1 MDEDKA
7 RESLNFEE
15 RNPKFRLIM
24 FILEFLDSFHWMCGA
39 LFSVGFFVAITII
52 AILIVRRFVQR
63 KHLRESHDVAGFVF
77 ANLGVLFSVLL
88 GFTVVNVQQR
98 FDKVQENTE
107 VEASYLDEL
116 YQDAEVFAKNDKER
130 IQKSI
135 KKYIKDVIE
144 DEWPLMPR
152 GEVSMTATASLK
164 EVWKSYYDTDPAGSK
179 QEAWYAE
186 SIGKLNQLTH
196 TRLSRV
202 LGGKESLGAEMW
214 TLLIMGSLVM
224 VMFICFF
231 GMESTTLHL
240 LMGASLAA
248 TTAFLLFL
256 IHTLDSAFCGT
267 VHISPE
273 ALIRV
278 LESIN

>member
-1 MDEDKA
+1 MALLD
-7 RESLNFEE
+7 
-15 RNPKFRLIM
+15 
-24 FILEFLDSFHWMCGA
+24 FLDSFHWICGA
-39 LFSVGFFVAITII
+39 LFVVGFLVTLTIL
-52 AILIVRRFVQR
+52 AILLVRKLVKRE
-63 KHLRESHDVAGFVF
+63 HLRESHDVAGFVF

-98 FDKVQENTE
+98 FDKIQENTE
-107 VEASYLDEL
+107 VEASYLEEL
-116 YQDAEVFAKNDKER
+116 YQDAEVFATNDREK
-130 IQKSI
+130 IQQSI
-135 KKYIKDVIE
+135 KKYIRDVIE
-144 DEWPLMPR
+144 DEWPLMPK
-152 GEVSMTATASLK
+152 GEVSTAATASLK
-164 EVWKSYYDTDPAGSK
+164 EVWKSYYDTDPSSPK

-186 SIGKLNQLTH
+186 SIGKLNKLTH

-231 GMESTTLHL
+231 GMESTVLHL
-240 LMGASLAA
+240 LMGAALAA

-273 ALIRV
+273 ALTRV
-278 LESIN
+278 LESIS

>member
-1 MDEDKA
+1 MEIVIDFLKQTNEHI
-7 RESLNFEE
+7 
-15 RNPKFRLIM
+15 IM
-24 FILEFLDSFHWMCGA
+24 FLIDFLDSLHWMCGA
-39 LFSVGFFVAITII
+39 FFAVGFFVGITII
-52 AILIVRRFVQR
+52 TILIVRKFVHR
-63 KHLRESHDVAGFVF
+63 KHLQENHDVAGFVF

-98 FDKVQENTE
+98 FDKIQENTE
-107 VEASYLDEL
+107 VEASYLEEL
-116 YQDAEVFAKNDKER
+116 YQDAEVFNKPNRER
-130 IQKSI
+130 IQEAIKS
-135 KKYIKDVIE
+135 YIQHVIE
-144 DEWPLMPR
+144 VEWPLMPK
-152 GEVSMTATASLK
+152 GEVSLTTTEALK
-164 EVWKSYYDTDPAGSK
+164 EVWKSYYDTDPVGAK

-214 TLLIMGSLVM
+214 TLLILGSLVI

-240 LMGASLAA
+240 LMGACLAA

-256 IHTLDSAFCGT
+256 IHSLDSAFCGT

-278 LESIN
+278 LESFNE

>member
-1 MDEDKA
+1 M
-7 RESLNFEE
+7 F
-15 RNPKFRLIM
+15 LI
-24 FILEFLDSFHWMCGA
+24 EFLDSFHWMCGA
-39 LFSVGFFVAITII
+39 LFAVCFLVLITIV
-52 AILIVRRFVQR
+52 AILIVRRMVP
-63 KHLRESHDVAGFVF
+63 KENLRENHDVAGFVF

-98 FDKVQENTE
+98 FDKIQENTE
-107 VEASYLDEL
+107 VEASFLEEL
-116 YQDAEVFAKNDKER
+116 YQDAEVFAQKDRDK
-130 IQKSI
+130 IQQAI

-144 DEWPLMPR
+144 DEWPLMPD
-152 GEVSMTATASLK
+152 GEVSITATQSLK
-164 EVWKSYYDTDPAGSK
+164 EVWRSYYDTDPIGPK

-186 SIGKLNQLTH
+186 SIGKLNKLTY
-196 TRLSRV
+196 TRLTRV
-202 LGGKESLGAEMW
+202 LGGKESLGSEMW
-214 TLLIMGSLVM
+214 TLLILGSLVI

-256 IHTLDSAFCGT
+256 IHSLDSAFCGN

-273 ALIRV
+273 ALVRV

>member
-1 MDEDKA
+1 M
-7 RESLNFEE
+7 EE
-15 RNPKFRLIM
+15 WHKNENMMAVID
-24 FILEFLDSFHWMCGA
+24 FLDSFPWICGA
-39 LFSVGFFVAITII
+39 LFVVAVLVVFTIM
-52 AILIVRRFVQR
+52 AILLVRRFVKR
-63 KHLRESHDVAGFVF
+63 EHLKESHDVAGFVF

-107 VEASYLDEL
+107 VEASYLEEL
-116 YQDAEVFAKNDKER
+116 YQDAEVFKESDR
-130 IQKSI
+130 NKIQQAI

-144 DEWPLMPR
+144 DEWPLMPK
-152 GEVSMTATASLK
+152 GEVSITATQSLK
-164 EVWKSYYDTDPAGSK
+164 KVWKSYYETEPAGPK

-186 SIGKLNQLTH
+186 SIGKLNKLTH

-224 VMFICFF
+224 VMFICLF
-231 GMESTTLHL
+231 GMESATLHL

-248 TTAFLLFL
+248 TVAFLLFL
-256 IHTLDSAFCGT
+256 IHTLDSAFCGN

-273 ALIRV
+273 ALTRV
-278 LESIN
+278 LDSIS